1 MKTYNQEETGK
12 EGRKEG
18 RRTMWWNFE
27 EDQRSIIFVSA
38 FCFVFCFGKEQL
50 IGSFAM
56 TKMA

>member
-38 FCFVFCFGKEQL
+38 FV
-50 IGSFAM
+50 SFFALV
-56 TKMA
+56 KNN